1 MVGLPSPAQALIG
14 LRAEVAG
21 CVKQGELWSYS
32 VSITA
37 GNVHYALPRRY
48 SAFRELHSRIKAL
61 GVPAPRVPRFPPK
74 RAYATQ
80 DEPFAARRR
89 EELHISHVSPYIS
102 PMSPLYLP

>member
-1 MVGLPSPAQALIG
+1 M
-14 LRAEVAG
+14 AG
-21 CVKQGELWSYS
+21 CVKRGELWSYA

-37 GNVHYALPRRY
+37 GNGAVHYAVPRRY

-89 EELHISHVSPYIS
+89 DELH
-102 PMSPLYLP
+102 MSPIPPPYLP